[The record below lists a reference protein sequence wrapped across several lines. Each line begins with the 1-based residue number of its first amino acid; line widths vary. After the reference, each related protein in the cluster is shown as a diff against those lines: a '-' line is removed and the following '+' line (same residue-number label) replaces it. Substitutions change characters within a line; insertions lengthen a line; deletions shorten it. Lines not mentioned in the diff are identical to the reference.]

1 MSRKHV
7 PRCDSDRLQCFCTRR
22 GGGVAVHVDVGGL
35 DVSMNWV
42 RRPWRAKEGRPE
54 RRVLLEQLL
63 QPGLRASPSLLQ
75 NSQLQMSHRGGGGHK
90 WGCHFCKRCPT
101 ESKETSKHRGCLMQ
115 ASASSWGAIATLVLN
130 QKSRNT
136 RWKAIRRASFGII
149 LAGFKIFEIRI
160 SPWCIVHIPKSMRQD
175 VLLVIATKGTRRRLP
190 QLTSITT
197 FLKWL
202 DNLQPLRA
210 SQLCLIRQ

>member
-63 QPGLRASPSLLQ
+63 QPVVRASPSLLQ

-130 QKSRNT
+130 QKSRNS
-136 RWKAIRRASFGII
+136 RWDWEVIKRATFGII
-149 LAGFKIFEIRI
+149 
-160 SPWCIVHIPKSMRQD
+160 
-175 VLLVIATKGTRRRLP
+175 RRRGAGWIQNLWDNNFSMMHVP
-190 QLTSITT
+190 HSKEQASRCIASNYYKGDKKTIASTDFHHHL
-197 FLKWL
+197 LKV
-202 DNLQPLRA
+202 
-210 SQLCLIRQ
+210 IR